1 MTSFPQS
8 LNAVRQSARLALS
21 HERVWLVA
29 LPAVT
34 GLTTALLAPGYGDT
48 YASPQDL
55 ARAVA
60 SAQVSDTLSF
70 LYGRLSE
77 TAGHCPGGDVGAR
90 RANRPGAERRRGP
103 ALGGVDTR

>member
-70 LYGRLSE
+70 LY
-77 TAGHCPGGDVGAR
+77 DQ
-90 RANRPGAERRRGP
+90 
-103 ALGGVDTR
+103 